1 MKTKHTPAD
10 KVYRLLSDAAPLSLM
25 IATRSSKRV
34 PLVWYDEEKNES
46 RLLRYARN
54 QKSAFEDEQN
64 GEAIVEPIIFED
76 GLLMVPKTNPVLQ
89 QFLSYHPSNGTLFIE
104 KDEEKDAS
112 ETVEQMHI
120 EVDALVAARDLD
132 INQIEM
138 VSMVLF
144 GKKAAMTSTAELKRD
159 LLIFARKDPY
169 GFMDILEDPTLKLRS
184 QVQSF
189 LDNGILSTRKKNKE
203 VWFNTSSSKNRM
215 LIVPYGDDYI
225 DSIVSYFKT
234 DDGIDALKMLES
246 NL

>member
-1 MKTKHTPAD
+1 
-10 KVYRLLSDAAPLSLM
+10 
-25 IATRSSKRV
+25 
-34 PLVWYDEEKNES
+34 
-46 RLLRYARN
+46 
-54 QKSAFEDEQN
+54 
-64 GEAIVEPIIFED
+64 
-76 GLLMVPKTNPVLQ
+76 
-89 QFLSYHPSNGTLFIE
+89 
-104 KDEEKDAS
+104 
-112 ETVEQMHI
+112 
-120 EVDALVAARDLD
+120 
-132 INQIEM
+132 
-138 VSMVLF
+138 
-144 GKKAAMTSTAELKRD
+144 MTSTAELKRD